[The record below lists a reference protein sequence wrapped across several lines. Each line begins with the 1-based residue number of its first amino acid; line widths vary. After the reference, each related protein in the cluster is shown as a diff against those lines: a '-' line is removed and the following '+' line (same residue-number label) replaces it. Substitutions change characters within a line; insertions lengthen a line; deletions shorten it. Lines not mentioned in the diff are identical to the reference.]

1 VRLVISPEIT
11 IGAIVSQRNS
21 QEEARKA
28 FVAHLEL
35 LKDLF
40 ELRIV
45 LIWLTQYSSTDYSIN
60 TAHHNTVILITVS
73 ILDTKQ
79 AHGQDQTRTTSVH
92 PWPRSNAHNKRAL
105 AERIERAFRGHVDW
119 QS

>member
-1 VRLVISPEIT
+1 VRLVIAPEIT

-45 LIWLTQYSSTDYSIN
+45 LIWLTQYSNTDYSLKEMFELRVGTLGPSAI
-60 TAHHNTVILITVS
+60 
-73 ILDTKQ
+73 Q
-79 AHGQDQTRTTSVH
+79 
-92 PWPRSNAHNKRAL
+92 
-105 AERIERAFRGHVDW
+105 
-119 QS
+119 